1 MDSVVTEERRRALF
15 SEGTRLED
23 MLRKKIPFPTGLNH
37 KLATYGPTTC
47 VPLPLVESQNNPNLS
62 GITIPTTPF

>member
-1 MDSVVTEERRRALF
+1 
-15 SEGTRLED
+15 

-47 VPLPLVESQNNPNLS
+47 VPLPLVESQNNPHLS